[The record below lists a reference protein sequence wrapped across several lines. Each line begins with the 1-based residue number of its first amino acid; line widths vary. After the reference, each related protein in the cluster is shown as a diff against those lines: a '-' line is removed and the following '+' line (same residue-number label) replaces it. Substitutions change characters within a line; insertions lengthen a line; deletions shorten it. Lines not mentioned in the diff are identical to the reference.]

1 MVALTTHNKWNI
13 FHIDVKTAFLNGD
26 LKKEVYMIQLESF
39 VVKRKELK
47 VCQLDKAHY
56 GLHQAFWVWYEN
68 INHYLKE

>member
-1 MVALTTHNKWNI
+1 
-13 FHIDVKTAFLNGD
+13 VKTAFLNGD

-56 GLHQAFWVWYEN
+56 GLHQAF
-68 INHYLKE
+68 